1 MGQELTHIFFH
12 SLILYPELAFGKEE
26 ICKGFDDWMMTAS
39 EYKKILESLYRR
51 GYVLVKQKEWLDGK
65 AVLPQGKKPL
75 VISFDDVNYYRY
87 MQGYG
92 FAKNM
97 FVDEDGV
104 IKNEVVRP
112 DGTVEVSEEG
122 DAVPIL
128 ERFIQAHPDFSHE
141 GARGILAVTGYEGI
155 LGFPFTDGEED
166 AEENREKARVAAE
179 RLKAM
184 GYEFACHSFT
194 HNSIWFK
201 VQDPPYEKV
210 VYDTDKWKRLIE
222 PVVGK
227 TDCYI
232 SPFGF
237 CWKNEDPRYRY
248 IIESGFTVFCPVGAT
263 EVIRYSDHTVV
274 SRYNIDG
281 FSLKNRRF
289 LMGERFFCPETV
301 TDEKRVIK
309 NESEKTTY
317 ELATEH
323 TAEALAAYAAYCLK
337 KKTVYMFGALMEPI
351 TEDVLARVTSRYP
364 NQYPPERVEE
374 FRSYIGTDCYGTDC
388 SGLIKS
394 FYWGGINV
402 ENYDEGTD
410 WNSAK
415 LLYCSAKSGSIK
427 TLPELP
433 GICLYMKGH
442 VGIYVGNGKVIQSTR
457 SEKFGDGVVMA
468 DLEQQEWT
476 RWFMCPLVK
485 YPELP
490 KRETENVTRKP
501 AAQKKKGN
509 VILQKLNKGKKLGTV
524 IKRIGKCGK
533 TVSAF
538 TGKPV
543 VSEMKNLVRQ
553 VYRNQVS
560 MEVELTRRILEAKG
574 TTDRLLSEEQYYAIG
589 AKINKERYLR
599 ILTDKNCFMARMSNL
614 IKREYLDFS
623 NASDEQVIAFCKRQK
638 GFIVKDS
645 WMSGGRGIQVY
656 RELPEDTAL
665 RELINQWRQ
674 SKRELLLEELLV
686 PHKTLAAVFP
696 DSLCTVRIHTLL
708 CGKEARVVLNSSIRF
723 GRKGTLIDLCEN
735 SYTLYLEEDGT
746 VLSGGAMNKFSMELE
761 QKHKDTGA
769 EFSKVSIPYW
779 NECCA
784 LVKEAAK
791 HVPEVPF
798 VAWDVAIT
806 DTGVDLIEGNFLSGN
821 ILPQQLFM
829 VMTGRSTGLRPVMD
843 ELLREVSESCEEV

>member
-12 SLILYPELAFGKEE
+12 SLILYPELAFGKAE
-26 ICKGFDDWMMTAS
+26 ICKGFDDWMITAS
-39 EYKKILESLYRR
+39 EYKKILESLYQR

-65 AVLPQGKKPL
+65 VILPEGKKPL

-97 FVDEDGV
+97 FVDDDGV

-112 DGTVEVSEEG
+112 DGTVEFSEEG

-128 ERFIQAHPDFSHE
+128 ERFVQMHPDFSYE

-179 RLKAM
+179 RLKEL

-237 CWKNEDPRYRY
+237 CWDNEDPRYRY
-248 IIESGFTVFCPVGAT
+248 IIESGFDVFCPVGT
-263 EVIRYSDHTVV
+263 TKVIRYSDHTVV
-274 SRYNIDG
+274 PRYNLDG
-281 FSLKNRRF
+281 FSLKHKRF
-289 LMGERFFCPETV
+289 LMGERFFCPEIV
-301 TDEKRVIK
+301 TDERRVIK
-309 NESEKTTY
+309 NESGKTTY

-323 TAEALAAYAAYCLK
+323 TAEALAAYASYCLK
-337 KKTVYMFGALMEPI
+337 QKTVYMFGALMEPI

-374 FRSYIGTDCYGTDC
+374 LRGYIGTDCYGTDC

-402 ENYDEGTD
+402 ENYDEGID

-415 LLYCSAKSGSIK
+415 LLYCAAKSGSIK

-457 SEKFGDGVVMA
+457 SEKFGDGVVMT

-476 RWFMCPLVK
+476 KWFMCPFVM

-490 KRETENVTRKP
+490 KREVPGTLKTVG
-501 AAQKKKGN
+501 KKKRRK
-509 VILQKLNKGKKLGTV
+509 VIRQKLKKIMKIGTAAKQV
-524 IKRIGKCGK
+524 GRCAK
-533 TVSAF
+533 TLSAY

-543 VSEMKNLVRQ
+543 AWEMSDLARR
-553 VYRNQVS
+553 VYGKKGS
-560 MEVELTRRILEAKG
+560 MEVEMTRRILEEKG
-574 TTDRLLSEEQYYAIG
+574 NEGHLLSEELYYTIVAR
-589 AKINKERYLR
+589 INKERYER
-599 ILTDKNCFMARMSNL
+599 ILTDKNCFMARMSSL

-623 NASDEQVIAFCKRQK
+623 NASDEQVMAFCKRQK
-638 GFIVKDS
+638 GLIVKDS

-656 RELPEDTAL
+656 RELPEETRL
-665 RELINQWRQ
+665 RKLIARWRQ

-686 PHKTLAAVFP
+686 PHKALAAVFP

-708 CGKEARVVLNSSIRF
+708 CGREAKVVLNSSIRF
-723 GRKGTLIDLCEN
+723 GRKGALIDLCDN
-735 SYTLYLEEDGT
+735 SYTLYLDENGT
-746 VLSGGAMNKFSMELE
+746 VLSGGAMNKFSMKLE
-761 QKHKDTGA
+761 PKHKDTGVD
-769 EFSKVSIPYW
+769 FSTVTIPYW
-779 NECCA
+779 NECCD

-829 VMTGRSTGLRPVMD
+829 VMTGRSNGLRPAMD
-843 ELLREVSESCEEV
+843 ELVNEVTGSCEEV